1 MILLYLYRKRPH
13 DSYSLLLDW
22 NTHHHLCRQDKQSYI
37 NNYML
42 LEIEQYCYNTTSRGS
57 VKMSYQKLWLP
68 FLPILLVN
76 GVFTRSCC
84 LIPYQIFLC
93 VHTVTI
99 SSISDKTRV
108 TRATVRGQ
116 YGNNKADIHCVIYI
130 E

>member
-1 MILLYLYRKRPH
+1 MSSNNVMITTMVGSYLHWQLTKQLNVLYCV
-13 DSYSLLLDW
+13 
-22 NTHHHLCRQDKQSYI
+22 LCCI
-37 NNYML
+37 INYML
-42 LEIEQYCYNTTSRGS
+42 LEIKQYCYNTTTRGS
-57 VKMSYQKLWLP
+57 VKMSYQKLWLL

-76 GVFTRSCC
+76 GLFTRSCC

-116 YGNNKADIHCVIYI
+116 YGNDKADIHCVIYL